1 MVEAGSPPSGSTS
14 SAPGIGSTA
23 SKTALPSNPSN
34 NPDGSQL
41 PSSNLLSQLPPHIQH
56 QLAGMTKDRFQQIIT
71 VRKFFLPSSEF
82 SNLKTMAKTS
92 KQVLSM
98 LLLPKLSKH
107 SNICSSCAYIRSM
120 LLVNL
125 RHHLP
130 MRRLHIKRLHRQ
142 HQVVRP
148 AQVHQL
154 SLSTQLRL

>member
-34 NPDGSQL
+34 NPDG
-41 PSSNLLSQLPPHIQH
+41 SQLPPHIQH

-130 MRRLHIKRLHRQ
+130 MRRLHIKRLHHQ